1 MKSTPPM
8 GTARFPRQRRRSLRR
23 PRRAQSGTAA
33 ASGDALAL
41 MDERD
46 NAGVRELFERIAF
59 TAVGAVALTAERAD
73 ALAEELAERGLVRR
87 DEARALIDDVSSR
100 WRGDAT
106 RMGERAGATLD
117 ALFRELGLVTKDE
130 VEDLELRIAQL
141 EHRLALLEEPETR
154 VSPPSVQH

>member
-1 MKSTPPM
+1 
-8 GTARFPRQRRRSLRR
+8 
-23 PRRAQSGTAA
+23 
-33 ASGDALAL
+33 

-46 NAGVRELFERIAF
+46 NAGVRELVERIAL

-106 RMGERAGATLD
+106 RLGEKAGATLD
-117 ALFRELGLVTKDE
+117 ALFREFGLVTKDDL
-130 VEDLELRIAQL
+130 EDLELRIAQL
-141 EHRLALLEEPETR
+141 EHRLGLLEEPATR
-154 VSPPSVQH
+154 DSAPPVQH

>member
-1 MKSTPPM
+1 
-8 GTARFPRQRRRSLRR
+8 
-23 PRRAQSGTAA
+23 
-33 ASGDALAL
+33 

-46 NAGVRELFERIAF
+46 SSSVRELLERIAF

-106 RMGERAGATLD
+106 RLGEKAGATLD
-117 ALFRELGLVTKDE
+117 VLFRELGLVTSDDLE
-130 VEDLELRIAQL
+130 ELELRIAQL
-141 EHRLALLEEPETR
+141 EHRLALLEEPAAR
-154 VSPPSVQH
+154 DSAPPVQH